1 MSSQSAVQ
9 PWEGQSQYRRYRQG
23 VSDIVSVI
31 AGDEG
36 VTVRC
41 GRSQFGN
48 LKRGPTGFSGVEGKG
63 AV

>member
-9 PWEGQSQYRRYRQG
+9 PCEGQSRYRQG

-36 VTVRC
+36 VTVPC

-48 LKRGPTGFSGVEGKG
+48 LKSAPTGFSGAEGKG
-63 AV
+63 AAV